1 MRTSGTLVV
10 APMRRRAAGVAVALA
25 ALAALAIG
33 LGRALAAAQA
43 VEVEVPATR
52 VCLREIDG
60 IKLGVRVRDGGS
72 RRYRVRLF
80 DPHGKVVLD
89 HSGLATARWQRW
101 GHRPTLGGV
110 YRTVY
115 TVPGRTR
122 RYRSHAIGCG

>member
-1 MRTSGTLVV
+1 
-10 APMRRRAAGVAVALA
+10 MRRPEPGIAVPLA

-33 LGRALAAAQA
+33 LGRARAAAQA
-43 VEVEVPATR
+43 VEVRVPATR

-60 IKLGVRVRDGGS
+60 IKLGVRSRDGGP
-72 RRYRVRLF
+72 RRFRVRLV

-89 HSGLATARWQRW
+89 HGGLARSRWRRW
-101 GHRPTLGGV
+101 GYRPMLGGV

-122 RYRSHAIGCG
+122 RYRTNVLACG